1 MPFYDRAKIIVK
13 AGDGG
18 AGSASMRREKYVA
31 RGGPDG
37 GDGGRGGHVFLR
49 ANPELN
55 TLLPFY
61 YRRHFA
67 AGNGGAG
74 HHRKQHGANGAD
86 IYVDVPPGTQ
96 VRIISTD
103 PLETDRI
110 TVTEADLTQPGQVLR
125 VARGGKGGLGNVH
138 FATST
143 HQAPRIAEKG
153 EPGDER
159 TLELELKIIADVG
172 LVGYPNAGKSTLL
185 SAASAARP
193 EIADYP
199 FTTLEP
205 VLGVVSVDEDDVFV
219 MADIPGLIEGASEG
233 KGLGLEFLRHV
244 ERCRLLIH
252 VLDGAAGLYPGIP
265 ADDAATRPI
274 DGAGT
279 SPIHNFEQINLELA
293 QYSPLLAEK
302 PQIVAVNKMDIPE
315 ARQRWPKIKAALAA
329 RGVSAYAI
337 SAATGEGVPELLRR
351 VAADLRELPPA
362 LPLVETPAEA
372 DEDQPTHR
380 YDDRSDERNFTVKQ
394 LEPALYRVYGPHIE
408 RVANMTNMD
417 NPEALERLQR
427 VLEKSGITRA
437 RETAGVQP
445 GDTVVI
451 GLTELQWTDEPWVAD
466 AKARARR
473 ASRHTG
479 PGKKHS

>member
-1 MPFYDRAKIIVK
+1 MPFYDRAKITVK

-18 AGSASMRREKYVA
+18 AGSASMRREKYVS

-61 YRRHFA
+61 YRKQFVA
-67 AGNGGAG
+67 TNGGQGA
-74 HHRKQHGANGAD
+74 HRKQHGANGAD
-86 IYVDVPPGTQ
+86 IYIDVPPGTQ

-103 PLETDRI
+103 PLEADLI
-110 TVTEADLTQPGQVLR
+110 TVTEADLIEPGQVLR

-153 EPGDER
+153 EPGDQR

-185 SAASAARP
+185 AAASAARP

-205 VLGVVSVDEDDVFV
+205 VLGVVSVDDDTFV

-244 ERCRLLIH
+244 ERCRLLH
-252 VLDGAAGLYPGIP
+252 PCARRRVRPLPRRHSARTPPRYPP
-265 ADDAATRPI
+265 TARAQPHARLRADQP
-274 DGAGT
+274 GAG
-279 SPIHNFEQINLELA
+279 PVQPLA
-293 QYSPLLAEK
+293 GRE
-302 PQIVAVNKMDIPE
+302 
-315 ARQRWPKIKAALAA
+315 
-329 RGVSAYAI
+329 
-337 SAATGEGVPELLRR
+337 
-351 VAADLRELPPA
+351 AADRGRQQDGSP
-362 LPLVETPAEA
+362 
-372 DEDQPTHR
+372 
-380 YDDRSDERNFTVKQ
+380 
-394 LEPALYRVYGPHIE
+394 
-408 RVANMTNMD
+408 
-417 NPEALERLQR
+417 
-427 VLEKSGITRA
+427 
-437 RETAGVQP
+437 
-445 GDTVVI
+445 
-451 GLTELQWTDEPWVAD
+451 
-466 AKARARR
+466 
-473 ASRHTG
+473 
-479 PGKKHS
+479 